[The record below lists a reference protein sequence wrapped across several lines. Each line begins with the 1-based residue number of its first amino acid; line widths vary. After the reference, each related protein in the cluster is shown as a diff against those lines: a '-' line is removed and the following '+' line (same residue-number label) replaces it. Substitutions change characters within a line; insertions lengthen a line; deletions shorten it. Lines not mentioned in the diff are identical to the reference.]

1 MFCTHTLFFFKS
13 FFIDHNRSDSL
24 LFHVLM
30 DWIFFKSAAKKIHLY
45 FSGQNE
51 SSRYFIFSNSS
62 TGLAIPQFT
71 FFFTFINTQAIVLKV
86 NFIERFLILELCEKF
101 HTNFTSHEREIHMKL
116 FSCEFSCEALLALIL
131 SKSFFLIY

>member
-1 MFCTHTLFFFKS
+1 
-13 FFIDHNRSDSL
+13 
-24 LFHVLM
+24 M

-62 TGLAIPQFT
+62 TGLAIPQLT

-86 NFIERFLILELCEKF
+86 NFIERFLMLELCEKF
-101 HTNFTSHEREIHMKL
+101 HTNVKFT
-116 FSCEFSCEALLALIL
+116 
-131 SKSFFLIY
+131 